1 MARDPRDPDILYIY
15 GDDDDD
21 GYPHGDTIR
30 KTPALP
36 EKLPEGEKELQL
48 LHNSLVKDIKK
59 ITENEARIRREEGYS
74 FWWLDTYVEPLK
86 RARNDLAIVRS
97 SLNPKKKAS
106 QKAKSESLAVRD
118 AIQPTFE
125 SLLDTLNGTFI
136 INPIFNNIAK
146 EEGFDTKGYLKDDKI
161 KKIITFYKKTP
172 YALRSQ
178 IELKLEKMKPAQL
191 TTTINMLSNETNALI
206 PQSVVKT
213 LNNKKEKIKAIL
225 DVIDNEILLDP
236 SKRGTKTTDGKKRI
250 TLPPRASE
258 LIQEYVGTKKA
269 GIKKQKKRITQKK
282 NK

>member
-15 GDDDDD
+15 DDDD

-36 EKLPEGEKELQL
+36 EELPEGEKELQL
-48 LHNSLVKDIKK
+48 LHNSLVKDINK
-59 ITENEARIRREEGYS
+59 ITDKAAQIRREQGYS
-74 FWWLDTYVEPLK
+74 FWWLDTYVEPLE

-125 SLLDTLNGTFI
+125 SLLDTLNGTLI

>member
-1 MARDPRDPDILYIY
+1 
-15 GDDDDD
+15 
-21 GYPHGDTIR
+21 
-30 KTPALP
+30 
-36 EKLPEGEKELQL
+36 
-48 LHNSLVKDIKK
+48 
-59 ITENEARIRREEGYS
+59 REQGYS
-74 FWWLDTYVEPLK
+74 FWWLDTYVEPLE

-125 SLLDTLNGTFI
+125 SLLDTLNGTLI

-206 PQSVVKT
+206 PQSVVKR

-236 SKRGTKTTDGKKRI
+236 SKRGTKTTD
-250 TLPPRASE
+250 
-258 LIQEYVGTKKA
+258 
-269 GIKKQKKRITQKK
+269 
-282 NK
+282 

>member
-125 SLLDTLNGTFI
+125 SLLDTLNGTLI

-250 TLPPRASE
+250 RLPPRASE

>member
-1 MARDPRDPDILYIY
+1 MARDPRDPDILHIY
-15 GDDDDD
+15 DDDD

-36 EKLPEGEKELQL
+36 EELPEGEKELQL

-59 ITENEARIRREEGYS
+59 ITENEAQIRREEGYS

-172 YALRSQ
+172 YVLRSQ

-191 TTTINMLSNETNALI
+191 TTTINMLSNERNALI
-206 PQSVVKT
+206 PKSVVKR

-250 TLPPRASE
+250 RLPPRASE
-258 LIQEYVGTKKA
+258 IIQEYVGTKKA
-269 GIKKQKKRITQKK
+269 GIKKQKKRITQKRR